1 MLEQPAFGRRLK
13 ALRLERGLTQAA
25 VAEGGVSTGYL
36 SRLESGARPPTARA
50 VEFLA
55 ARLGV
60 PVSAFEATS
69 EPHSLAQIIAAVAS
83 APEEDGRPEALAD
96 PLAEALRAE
105 PGAEVALRWQGLWL
119 LARLRAAGGRYEQE
133 RMLLE
138 ELVELNDRMGVAEL
152 AVRTRARLSRCAQ
165 TLGDNAA
172 ARAHALAAHQQAEG
186 LGVADQ
192 VAVLQV
198 LVSAEAEAGRLAEAR
213 GHADQWCALA
223 EPLGGAAWVRALW
236 ASATVAIRQADYT
249 AAREALENALRRA
262 DPHEDLVLWLR
273 LRLAA
278 ASLYLQVSPA
288 ATDQARAMLDEV
300 APVAELAGTE
310 LHRQQLVTLHAHLAF
325 EEGRVEDARTLCAR
339 VDEAGLRLS
348 FRDRV
353 RFQALRGQL
362 AILRGDVEEGTRV
375 LNELA
380 EQAQRAL
387 NVELAAEVWRGLARA
402 LADAYGGDDHDAAS
416 RPRAGTS
423 R

>member
-60 PVSAFEATS
+60 PVAAFEATS
-69 EPHSLAQIIAAVAS
+69 EPHSLAQIIAAVSS
-83 APEEDGRPEALAD
+83 APEEDRHPEALAD
-96 PLAEALRAE
+96 VLAEALRAE
-105 PGAEVALRWQGLWL
+105 PGADVALRWQGLWL
-119 LARLRAAGGRYEQE
+119 LARLRSAEGRYEQE

-152 AVRTRARLSRCAQ
+152 SVRTRARLSRCAQ

-172 ARAHALAAHQQAEG
+172 ARAHALAAYQRAEG

-236 ASATVAIRQADYT
+236 ASATVAIRQADYA
-249 AAREALENALRRA
+249 AARDALENALRRA
-262 DPHEDLVLWLR
+262 DPREDLVLWLR

-288 ATDQARAMLDEV
+288 ATEQARAMLDEV
-300 APVAELAGTE
+300 APVTELTGTE
-310 LHRQQLVTLHAHLAF
+310 LHRQQLVTLRAHLAF
-325 EEGRVEDARTLCAR
+325 EEGRIEDARTLCAR
-339 VDEAGLRLS
+339 IDEAGLRLS

-362 AILRGDVEEGTRV
+362 AILRGDVEEGTRT

-380 EQAQRAL
+380 EQAQQAL

-402 LADAYGGDDHDAAS
+402 LADAYGSDDHDAAS